1 MDRALRWA
9 LATRPEP
16 RVCSLANERRQDIQ
30 LFLYHQWNLGMI
42 AANVI
47 QSQVQCRLQNNFLQ
61 KQRQSNKNP
70 SNMQ

>member
-1 MDRALRWA
+1 
-9 LATRPEP
+9 
-16 RVCSLANERRQDIQ
+16 
-30 LFLYHQWNLGMI
+30 
-42 AANVI
+42 VI